1 MAKFLTSQVH
11 GRLLSNEGVTEMKR
25 NKWHGGSQFGWQD
38 RQRHRS
44 RRHREHNSRLS
55 REWSQRSDPDSSLSE
70 LSEQNSS
77 AAESTSS
84 ASKSTDVPELPGF
97 YYDQKKDRYF
107 RLLPGHNNCNPL
119 TWEAIKQRDMEEKRL
134 KMLEEDA
141 KTGRV
146 ARMGM
151 DFTMLLQK
159 RHFGLMNSASYLRLA
174 QELKV
179 SGMRRNKLEVHSADS
194 SSKSSFK
201 MILADTNCERIFA
214 VKNDETG
221 YKYGI
226 LNLDGHKKESRLIS
240 VDMCDNLYFTHRKG
254 TSICWASLSGRD
266 SHVLLCL
273 SGHADIPGCISL
285 LPASIFRNSNSEDHL
300 SMQCNFRSST
310 VWSCAW
316 CFNPQADKCFSTG
329 LLYCVFVTDAV
340 TGQKQT
346 FSTNSSVLAQQF
358 ARRVP
363 VLYNGC
369 RSGEI
374 FSIDIRQRMT
384 KGLSWR
390 GTTISHNS
398 AVTSIRL
405 LQDENYL
412 IAADMIGKIKLWD
425 LRIARCIKQ
434 YEGHHNEYAYLP
446 IHVHEEEGILLAVG
460 QDCYT
465 RIWSLRDGCLLRT
478 IPSPYSASND
488 SIPNIAFSSQLGGR
502 GGVPG
507 LLMAVRHD
515 LYHFS
520 YSSNH

>member
-1 MAKFLTSQVH
+1 
-11 GRLLSNEGVTEMKR
+11 MKR

-38 RQRHRS
+38 RQRHHS

-84 ASKSTDVPELPGF
+84 ASKATDVPELPGF

-119 TWEAIKQRDMEEKRL
+119 TWEAIKQRDMEQKRL

-226 LNLDGHKKESRLIS
+226 LNLNGHKKESRLIS

-266 SHVLLCL
+266 SHVLYPLKY
-273 SGHADIPGCISL
+273 
-285 LPASIFRNSNSEDHL
+285 FR
-300 SMQCNFRSST
+300 M
-310 VWSCAW
+310 V
-316 CFNPQADKCFSTG
+316 CFLG